1 MRPLLIGLLA
11 NYAVLAAQSAPSTV
25 PLFFMENRGQAPAGV
40 RLMAKG
46 SGITAYFSPSEVLYR
61 AGRRSVRIEF
71 AGANYSIPEGTGE
84 MPGRANFLRGQPEE
98 WVTGVSLF
106 HGVVYRNLYPGIDL
120 RYGAEGR
127 NLKSEFAV
135 APGSDPSVILIRYVD
150 TYNLRI
156 GQKGELLIP
165 LNGQDLREEV
175 PSVYQDY
182 GGQRVTVEGRFVLG
196 GAGTVRLEVGAYDR
210 SLPLIV
216 DPSLSYSTLL
226 DGSSPSAATALAVDS
241 NGSAYITGF
250 TSAYNFPTVSP
261 EQNVNAGGNEVFV
274 AKLNVAGTGLVYCT
288 YIGGSGDD
296 RGYGIAVDSA
306 GSAYI
311 TGSTTSRNFPT
322 RYPLQATMLGGK
334 NAFVLK
340 LSPSGSALVFSTYLG
355 GSGSDAGNGI
365 ALDLS
370 ANAYVVGDTTSLNFP
385 ASGLQK
391 GNKGGQDAFVA
402 SINSSGTSLLYSTYV
417 GGSGTDHG
425 AAIAVDSSGGAYITG
440 SSFSTDFPL
449 ANAFQKTIGGGQ
461 DAFVA
466 RLAPGGSAL
475 TFSTYLGGSG
485 GTVGNPEAGQGIALD
500 SQGSV
505 YVAGVTPSANFPIL
519 SALQPSLDAGLDAFV
534 TKLSSTGILLYSTYF
549 GGSGIDEA
557 NAIAVDSND
566 RAFVVGYTASTDL
579 PIMGGFQS
587 SNGGDYDAF
596 IAELSASGS
605 SLVWSSYLGGSSS
618 DTATAVALDPTG
630 NLYVAG
636 WTLSTNFPMVN
647 PYQSVNTDNYAAFVT
662 KIAFPT
668 SLPAVLGVTPGSGS
682 GLAQTFTLQFSDVS
696 GATDI
701 TGVAILINTSTA
713 VAGACSATYVPSQ
726 NVLALLTDAGTAPGT
741 GITAGSG
748 TQQNSQCILNGAGSS
763 VTLSGTTLTLNLSL
777 TFQSTFA
784 GTKTVYLQAAN
795 PAGSTGWLSK
805 GSWTVQGGTV
815 TAVSVSPASGSGS
828 SQTFAFQFSDTGGA
842 TDLTSVSVLFNSST
856 STVSACAVSYVRAQN
871 TLALLTDSG
880 AAPGTTIAPGS
891 GTQQNSQCTLNGA
904 GSSVSTSGN
913 LLTLTLSL
921 TFQLAF
927 QGAKNVYMQASNPS
941 GTTAWQ
947 AEGTWTVQFGAAAVS
962 VSPASGS
969 GSSQTFAFQ
978 FSDTGGATDLT
989 SVSVLFNSSTSTVS
1003 ACAVTYV
1010 RAQNTL
1016 ALLTDSGA
1024 APGTTIAPGSGT
1036 QQNSQCTL
1044 NGAGS
1049 SVSTS
1054 GNLLTLTLS
1063 LTFQLAFQ
1071 GSKNI
1076 YMQASNLSGT
1086 TAWQAK
1092 GTWTVTVACSISG
1105 QVVVSGTSTGLGGVA
1120 VTLSGGTSAT
1130 TTTDSGGNYSF
1141 SGLASGGNYT
1151 VTPSCTGYTFNPA
1164 SQVFNSLSANQTQNF
1179 SALATSVGSNLAV
1192 GKTATESSVLS
1203 GYPTATAS
1211 NAVDGNTDGKF
1222 YDGSVSHTNQEAN
1235 PWWQVDLGASAT
1247 VNSVV
1252 VWNRT
1257 DCCGDRLSDY
1267 WVFISNTP
1275 FGSTDSPATLQN
1287 RAGTWSSH
1295 QTTAPNPSISIPAGF
1310 IGRYVRVQL
1319 SGSNFLS
1326 LAELQVMGTWAV
1338 LPTYSISGQV
1348 VVSGTSTGLGGVAVT
1363 LSGGTSATT
1372 TTDSGGNYSF
1382 SGLASGGNYTIT
1394 PSSTGYTFNPTSQVF
1409 NNLSANQTQNF
1420 STVVGSVGSNLAV
1433 GKTATESSVLPG
1445 YSTMTVSNAVDGN
1458 TDGSFYDGSV
1468 SHTNL
1473 EANPWWQV
1481 DLGASATVNSVVVWN
1496 RTDCCGYRLSD
1507 YWVFISSTPF
1517 GSTDTPATL
1526 QNRAGTWSSHQTTA
1540 PNPSISIPAGFIGR
1554 YVRIQLSGSN
1564 YLSLAEVQV
1573 MGTIP

>member
-25 PLFFMENRGQAPAGV
+25 PLFFMENHGQAPAGV

-61 AGRRSVRIEF
+61 GGRRSVRIEF

-106 HGVVYRNLYPGIDL
+106 RGVVYRNLYPGIDL

-150 TYNLRI
+150 TYGLRM
-156 GQKGELLIP
+156 GPAGELLIP
-165 LNGQDLREEV
+165 VDGRDLREEE
-175 PSVYQDY
+175 PTLYQDY

-196 GAGTVRLEVGAYDR
+196 GAGTVRLEVGPYDR

-226 DGSSPSAATALAVDS
+226 DGSSPSAANALAVDA

-296 RGYGIAVDSA
+296 RGYGIAVDST

-322 RYPLQATMLGGK
+322 RYPLQPAMLGGK
-334 NAFVLK
+334 SAFVLK

-370 ANAYVVGDTTSLNFP
+370 ANAYIVGDTTSLNFP

-391 GNKGGQDAFVA
+391 GNKGGQDVFVA
-402 SINSSGTSLLYSTYV
+402 SINSSGTSLLYSTYL

-425 AAIAVDSSGGAYITG
+425 AAIAVDSSGGAYVTG
-440 SSFSTDFPL
+440 STFSIDFPV
-449 ANAFQKTIGGGQ
+449 ANAFQTAIGGGQ

-534 TKLSSTGILLYSTYF
+534 TKLSSTGILVYSTYF

-557 NAIAVDSND
+557 NAIAVDNNG
-566 RAFVVGYTASTDL
+566 RAFVVGYSASTDL
-579 PIMGGFQS
+579 PIIGGFQS

-636 WTLSTNFPMVN
+636 WTLSTNFPLVN

-701 TGVAILINTSTA
+701 TGVAILINTSTV

-741 GITAGSG
+741 SITAGSG

-777 TFQSTFA
+777 TFQSAFA
-784 GTKTVYLQAAN
+784 GSKTVYLQATN
-795 PAGSTGWLSK
+795 PVGSTGWFSK

-815 TAVSVSPASGSGS
+815 TAVSVNPASGSGS

-842 TDLTSVSVLFNSST
+842 TDLTSVSVLFNSGT
-856 STVSACAVSYVRAQN
+856 STVSACSVSYVRAQN
-871 TLALLTDSG
+871 TLGLLTDAG
-880 AAPGTTIAPGS
+880 AAPGTAIAPGS

-921 TFQLAF
+921 TFQPAF

-947 AEGTWTVQFGAAAVS
+947 AEGTWTVQFGAAVVS
-962 VSPASGS
+962 VSPSSGS
-969 GSSQTFAFQ
+969 GSSQAFAFQ

-989 SVSVLFNSSTSTVS
+989 SVSALLGTTTSTVS

-1016 ALLTDSGA
+1016 ALLTDAGA

-1044 NGAGS
+1044 SGAGS

-1063 LTFQLAFQ
+1063 LTFQPAFQ
-1071 GSKNI
+1071 GAKNV
-1076 YMQASNLSGT
+1076 YMQASNPSGT
-1086 TAWQAK
+1086 TAWQAE
-1092 GTWTVTVACSISG
+1092 GTWTVKVAFSISG
-1105 QVVVSGTSTGLGGVA
+1105 QVVVSGTSTGLGGV
-1120 VTLSGGTSAT
+1120 VMTLSGSAAAT

-1151 VTPSCTGYTFNPA
+1151 VTPSYTGYTFNPA
-1164 SQVFNSLSANQTQNF
+1164 SQVFNSLSANQTQTF
-1179 SALATSVGSNLAV
+1179 SAIATSVGSNLAV

-1222 YDGSVSHTNQEAN
+1222 YDGSVSHTNQETN

-1267 WVFISNTP
+1267 WVFISSTP
-1275 FGSTDSPATLQN
+1275 FASTDTPATLQI

-1295 QTTAPNPSISIPAGF
+1295 QTTAPNPSVSILAGF
-1310 IGRYVRVQL
+1310 IGRYVRIQL
-1319 SGSNFLS
+1319 SGTNFLS
-1326 LAELQVMGTWAV
+1326 LAEVQVMGTWAV

-1348 VVSGTSTGLGGVAVT
+1348 VVSGTSTGLGGVVMT

-1382 SGLASGGNYTIT
+1382 SGLASGGNYTIA
-1394 PSSTGYTFNPTSQVF
+1394 PSCTGYTFNPTSQVF
-1409 NNLSANQTQNF
+1409 NTLGANQAQNF
-1420 STVVGSVGSNLAV
+1420 STVIGSVGSNLSI
-1433 GKTATESSVLPG
+1433 GKTATESSVLSG
-1445 YSTMTVSNAVDGN
+1445 YPTATASNAVDGN
-1458 TDGSFYDGSV
+1458 TDGKFYDGSV
-1468 SHTNL
+1468 SHSNL
-1473 EANPWWQV
+1473 ETNPWWQV

-1496 RTDCCGYRLSD
+1496 RTDCCGDRLSD

-1517 GSTDTPATL
+1517 ASTDTPATL
-1526 QNRAGTWSSHQTTA
+1526 QVRAGTWSSHQTTA
-1540 PNPSISIPAGFIGR
+1540 PNPSVSIPAGFAGR